1 MWKWFYSW
9 VNKQWYNTLIMIVTI
24 TVLPTSS
31 CDHESSSSSDAVS
44 PSSTHFAM
52 NTPSMQLSSVSV
64 LISDSVSTGIPLN
77 YEYYSTQKLFTL
89 S

>member
-1 MWKWFYSW
+1 
-9 VNKQWYNTLIMIVTI
+9 MIVTI
-24 TVLPTSS
+24 IVLPASS

-64 LISDSVSTGIPLN
+64 PSDSVSTGILLN